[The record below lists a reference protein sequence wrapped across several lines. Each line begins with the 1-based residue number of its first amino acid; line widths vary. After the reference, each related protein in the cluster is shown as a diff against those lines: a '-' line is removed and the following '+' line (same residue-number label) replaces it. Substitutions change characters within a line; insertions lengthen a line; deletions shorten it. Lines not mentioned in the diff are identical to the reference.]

1 MAQCFRDQHW
11 LNNESTKQDPEWA
24 VIGSIGFD
32 LLRQSDV
39 FLIVVGL
46 FVKMMGVK
54 SIILDNARA
63 LIEQCLGKDSLLKV

>member
-46 FVKMMGVK
+46 FVKMMGVNLTL
-54 SIILDNARA
+54 SEAS
-63 LIEQCLGKDSLLKV
+63 SLTMQEL

>member
-1 MAQCFRDQHW
+1 MAQSFRDQHW
-11 LNNESTKQDPEWA
+11 QNNESTKPDPEWA

-63 LIEQCLGKDSLLKV
+63 LIEQCLDKDSLLKV

>member
-1 MAQCFRDQHW
+1 MAQSFRDQHW
-11 LNNESTKQDPEWA
+11 LNNESTKQEWA

-63 LIEQCLGKDSLLKV
+63 LIEQCLDKDSLLKV